1 MYSPC
6 FVFPQYREPG
16 SQVLSTFGVHPDLT
30 CFKLG
35 RRFPFEEILAKLAS
49 ALNVSLED

>member
-30 CFKLG
+30 GFKLG